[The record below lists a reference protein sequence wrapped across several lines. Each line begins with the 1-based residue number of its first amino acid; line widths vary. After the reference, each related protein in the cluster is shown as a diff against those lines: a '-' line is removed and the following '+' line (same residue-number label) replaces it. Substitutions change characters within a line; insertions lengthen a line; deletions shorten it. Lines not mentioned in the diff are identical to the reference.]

1 MIIAILFFSLASAV
15 CIQLFAK
22 SHLLSTQTVNQNH
35 AVIQA
40 QNLAESYLA
49 LEGDINAMQDLFSPS
64 EQISDDTLRL
74 TFDSCWNLC
83 SAENGGSYQ
92 AELVHTPAEGTGIM
106 EAQITVYDLSAPEMP
121 IYTISVMHHTAER
134 GGTMSNSSKKKQF
147 GMNIG
152 SASILLV
159 FVILCLVSFA
169 VLSIVSANADSRLST
184 RVLERTTAYYDACN
198 QAEQSLAGMDNTLRR
213 VYEASDSEDAYYGSV
228 GHGKSYV
235 IPISDLQSLQVTIE
249 ILYPLSADDTFYR
262 ITAWQVLNTEDLQ

>member
-1 MIIAILFFSLASAV
+1 MPCRICSLLRNRSATIHSDLLLTAAGTSVPQKMAAAIRPSWYILRRKVPVSWKPRSPCMTCLHRRCLFIQFLS
-15 CIQLFAK
+15 CI
-22 SHLLSTQTVNQNH
+22 
-35 AVIQA
+35 
-40 QNLAESYLA
+40 
-49 LEGDINAMQDLFSPS
+49 
-64 EQISDDTLRL
+64 
-74 TFDSCWNLC
+74 
-83 SAENGGSYQ
+83 
-92 AELVHTPAEGTGIM
+92 TPQRG
-106 EAQITVYDLSAPEMP
+106 
-121 IYTISVMHHTAER
+121 

>member
-1 MIIAILFFSLASAV
+1 MA
-15 CIQLFAK
+15 
-22 SHLLSTQTVNQNH
+22 
-35 AVIQA
+35 
-40 QNLAESYLA
+40 
-49 LEGDINAMQDLFSPS
+49 AMQDLFSPS

-106 EAQITVYDLSAPEMP
+106 EAQITVYDCVCTGDRLFIHFLSCITPQ
-121 IYTISVMHHTAER
+121 R
-134 GGTMSNSSKKKQF
+134 GGEPMSNSSKKKQF

-184 RVLERTTAYYDACN
+184 RVLERTTAYYAACN

-213 VYEASDSEDAYYGSV
+213 VYEASDSEDAYYVLRRTRKVICDTYFRSCNPYRLPLR
-228 GHGKSYV
+228 SYT
-235 IPISDLQSLQVTIE
+235 LCLT
-249 ILYPLSADDTFYR
+249 DDTFYR

>member
-1 MIIAILFFSLASAV
+1 
-15 CIQLFAK
+15 
-22 SHLLSTQTVNQNH
+22 
-35 AVIQA
+35 
-40 QNLAESYLA
+40 
-49 LEGDINAMQDLFSPS
+49 
-64 EQISDDTLRL
+64 
-74 TFDSCWNLC
+74 
-83 SAENGGSYQ
+83 
-92 AELVHTPAEGTGIM
+92 
-106 EAQITVYDLSAPEMP
+106 
-121 IYTISVMHHTAER
+121 
-134 GGTMSNSSKKKQF
+134 
-147 GMNIG
+147 MNIG

-198 QAEQSLAGMDNTLRR
+198 RQSSLCGMDNTLRR